1 MILLFKEQQNSTAS
15 KVTTL
20 YLTFE
25 ELKTC
30 SIEIVV
36 PKHTCIQH
44 NKKKKQCFAPF
55 NKKE

>member
-44 NKKKKQCFAPF
+44 N
-55 NKKE
+55 